1 VDLQSMAQWQCAQV
15 AKSWLDQFQPTAN
28 AEDEK
33 P

>member
-1 VDLQSMAQWQCAQV
+1 MDLQSMARWQCAQA
-15 AKSWLDQFQPTAN
+15 AKSCCDPFQPTAN